1 MPIKFRNIG
10 CIRTIMMGVVLI
22 YSSIIIIKS
31 FYPKSANQV
40 DKNEMIDTT
49 YNGDKEI
56 KQLCDSLHIDYNTK
70 IGRAHV

>member
-40 DKNEMIDTT
+40 DKNAMIDTT

-56 KQLCDSLHIDYNTK
+56 KQLCDPLHIDYNT
-70 IGRAHV
+70 IGTTTE